1 MKKIL
6 LVAAS
11 VALMSANAV
20 SQETTRF
27 VTTIDSINI
36 YNILLENAPQ
46 NPSIKD
52 VPRFTLVG
60 KDSKFYLGMGA
71 NLKMVGD
78 FDWGNPISNPNLFAP
93 SAIPMSTEKG
103 NRSQT
108 LFSIGQ
114 SNLYWNFVA
123 LPGSKNQVGLF
134 FDINFLGST
143 SHPVIA
149 IHHAYLKYRGFTAGY
164 IVSTFTDIKAD
175 PVAID
180 FAGPNAIT
188 FIRHPNIYYTA
199 KFGKGKM
206 WSAQLGLDMPLAEQS
221 DFTENNRIILN
232 KDKDGN
238 VINKNNGAF
247 THNGT
252 SFVHQ
257 RMPDIP
263 LFIQRDW
270 ANHKGWF
277 RVSAIFRNLQYND
290 IVAADTKLRSNF
302 GWGVKASG
310 STPIVGGLSFTWQG
324 VYGKGVASYIQ
335 DLTGEGLDLV
345 PAKDDPG
352 KLQTVKTWGAY
363 GTLQYN
369 FGKCC
374 VWNATYSHVRAYAP
388 NFTSKPIGGSDGSN
402 SSTDWGEM
410 YKFGQYATTNLIF
423 NVSSFAQVGVEYLW
437 GRRVNNSGAQA
448 HDNRIMLMLNLSL

>member
-1 MKKIL
+1 MKKIYL
-6 LVAAS
+6 TSLGALIALGAA
-11 VALMSANAV
+11 A
-20 SQETTRF
+20 QDKTGF
-27 VTTIDSINI
+27 INTLEDI
-36 YNILLENAPQ
+36 NVYNILVENAPQ

-60 KDSKFYLGMGA
+60 KDGKFYLGMGA
-71 NLKMVGD
+71 NVKMVGD
-78 FDWGNPISNPNLFAP
+78 FDWGNPVSNPNLFTT
-93 SAIPMSTEKG
+93 SAIPMGTDKG

-123 LPGSKNQVGLF
+123 LPGTANQVGLF

-143 SHPVIA
+143 SHPEIA

-175 PVAID
+175 PTAID
-180 FAGPNAIT
+180 FEGPNAIT
-188 FIRHPNIYYTA
+188 FIRHPNISYNV
-199 KFGKGKM
+199 KFGKDKM
-206 WSAQLGLDMPLAEQS
+206 WSAQLGLDMPLAEAS
-221 DFTENNRIILN
+221 DFTIDNRVNKEN
-232 KDKDGN
+232 GS
-238 VINKNNGAF
+238 AF
-247 THNGT
+247 THNST

-263 LFIQRDW
+263 LYLQRDW
-270 ANHKGWF
+270 ANHNGWF
-277 RVSAIFRNLQYND
+277 RVSAIFRNLQYRD
-290 IVAADTKLRSNF
+290 DVGGLKLRNEF

-335 DLTGEGLDLV
+335 DLTGEGQDLV
-345 PAKDDPG
+345 PVKDKEG
-352 KLQTVKTWGAY
+352 KLTTLPTWGAY

-369 FGKCC
+369 FGKCAL
-374 VWNATYSHVRAYAP
+374 WNVTYSQVRAYAK
-388 NFTSKPIGGSDGSN
+388 NFGDEW
-402 SSTDWGEM
+402 DDM
-410 YKFGQYATTNLIF
+410 YKYGQYITSNLIF

-437 GRRVNNSGAQA
+437 GRRVNYGGAQA
-448 HDNRIMLMLNLSL
+448 HDNRIMLMLNVSI